1 MGTDTYNG
9 WANRETWLVNL
20 WVNNE
25 PNLSDAVLETVADTV
40 DRVAEQW
47 VPRAAG
53 EAVAELVAGWWDDD
67 ASDRMRGLWDDLVGT
82 ALARVDWEAVAAPFV
97 AERWEQL
104 SSDL

>member
-1 MGTDTYNG
+1 MGDDTYNG

-20 WVNNE
+20 WVTSD
-25 PNLSDAVLETVADTV
+25 PGLSDAVAETVADTI

-53 EAVAELVAGWWDDD
+53 EAICELVAGWWDDD
-67 ASDRMRGLWDDLVGT
+67 ASDYMRGLWGDLVGT
-82 ALARVDWEAVAAPFV
+82 ALGRVDWEAIAAPYV

-104 SSDL
+104 AANT